1 MEIHKLM
8 KYFPPGLLDVVY
20 HDNSRCPHNMP
31 HNIPKALCF
40 IIKPTNIVI
49 YAL

>member
-20 HDNSRCPHNMP
+20 HDNSRCPHN
-31 HNIPKALCF
+31 IPKALCF
-40 IIKPTNIVI
+40 ILKPTNIVI